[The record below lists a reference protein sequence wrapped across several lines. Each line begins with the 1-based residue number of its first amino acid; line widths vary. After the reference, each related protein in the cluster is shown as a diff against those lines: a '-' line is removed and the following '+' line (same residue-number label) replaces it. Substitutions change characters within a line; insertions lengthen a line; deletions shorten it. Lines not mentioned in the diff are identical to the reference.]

1 MSDIDIS
8 NVPRRV
14 VYTASGTG
22 PYAFTFEILQQTD
35 IAVYKDDDLLT
46 LTTDYTVT
54 INTNGTG
61 SVTLTAAPTGA
72 TQISIVGDRTIQ
84 RTTDFQTGGDLFAT
98 SLNDELDSL
107 TIFAQ
112 QNAEGVGRAL
122 RAPETDPLTID
133 MTLPRKADRAGKYMA
148 FDVNGDPDVGVSVV
162 DVTGIAGI
170 EDEIVI
176 VAGIAAD
183 VTAVADNETNINT
196 VAGDTADI
204 SSLAT
209 KTVQI
214 GVIGDDLAGTGWSYD
229 LGSVADAASG
239 VPAATPDG
247 YIVAVYNDLT
257 NIDAVAADIA
267 NVNAVGGSIASVN
280 AVAAEVG
287 TGGDVTIVAAD
298 LSGTDTIGT
307 VAGISANVTTVAG
320 ISANVTTV
328 AGISADVT
336 AVAGDATDIGLVAGS
351 IGSVNTVATNIA
363 SVNTAASDI
372 NAIIEVA
379 NDLNEAVSEIEVCAN
394 NIATIQTVGTNIASV
409 NSVAA
414 QLGTDG
420 DVTDVAANLTN
431 IGTVAGISA
440 NLTTVAGI
448 SANVTTVAGISADVT
463 TVAGD
468 SADIQLLADN
478 IGTIASK
485 ANAGA
490 NSDITSLSGLT
501 TALSVGQGGTGQT
514 SYTDGQLLIGN
525 STGNTLAKATLTAG
539 SNITITNGAG
549 SITIASTAGGVSDG
563 DKGDITVSSS
573 GASWVVDNQ
582 AITYAKIQN
591 VSATDKILGRS
602 SAGAGSIEEIT
613 CTSAGRALLDD
624 ADASAQRTTLGL
636 GSIATQSS
644 SNVSITGGSITGIT
658 DLAVADGGTG
668 QSSYTDGQLL
678 IGNTTGNT
686 LTKAT
691 LTAGSGISVT
701 NGSGSITIASTV
713 VGVTDGDKGDIT
725 VSASGATW
733 TIDNN
738 VVTVDKL
745 ATTLDLGSIA

>member
-133 MTLPRKADRAGKYMA
+133 MILPRKADRAGKYMA
-148 FDVNGDPDVGVSVV
+148 FDVDGNPDVGVSVA
-162 DVTGIAGI
+162 DVTGVANIQN
-170 EDEIVI
+170 EIVAVANI
-176 VAGIAAD
+176 ASDVTTVAGID
-183 VTAVADNETNINT
+183 TEVTAVAG
-196 VAGDTADI
+196 VASDIADI
-204 SSLAT
+204 QDNLI
-209 KTVQI
+209 QI
-214 GVIGDDLAGTGWSYD
+214 QTIGDDLAGTGWSYD
-229 LGSVADAASG
+229 LGSVADAAPG

-280 AVAAEVG
+280 TVASEVG
-287 TGGDVTIVAAD
+287 TGGDVTVVAAD
-298 LSGTDTIGT
+298 LSGTDTIGTVAANIADVQAIGPAVPDIQAVSAQLGTDGDITDVAANLTNIGT

-328 AGISADVT
+328 AGISANVT

-431 IGTVAGISA
+431 IGTVAGISS
-440 NLTTVAGI
+440 NVTTVAGI

-468 SADIQLLADN
+468 SADIQIVADN
-478 IGTIASK
+478 IGVIAAK

-501 TALSVGQGGTGQT
+501 TALSAGQGGTGQT
-514 SYTDGQLLIGN
+514 SYTN
-525 STGNTLAKATLTAG
+525 
-539 SNITITNGAG
+539 
-549 SITIASTAGGVSDG
+549 
-563 DKGDITVSSS
+563 
-573 GASWVVDNQ
+573 
-582 AITYAKIQN
+582 
-591 VSATDKILGRS
+591 
-602 SAGAGSIEEIT
+602 
-613 CTSAGRALLDD
+613 
-624 ADASAQRTTLGL
+624 
-636 GSIATQSS
+636 
-644 SNVSITGGSITGIT
+644 
-658 DLAVADGGTG
+658 
-668 QSSYTDGQLL
+668 GQLL

-691 LTAGSGISVT
+691 LTAGTGISVT
-701 NGSGSITIASTV
+701 NGAGSISIASTLI
-713 VGVTDGDKGDIT
+713 GLTDGDKGDIT
-725 VSASGATW
+725 VSSTGATW